1 MSFTENQRKGYLLA
15 IALMVI
21 AIALVCGWMLRPD
34 RETESAFIAPTAE
47 VTASPAPEPS
57 ASPTDEASSA
67 NAQAAKRSRISP
79 RSSTIRTTTAISF
92 R

>member
-34 RETESAFIAPTAE
+34 RETGIRVHRADGGSDRIACA
-47 VTASPAPEPS
+47 
-57 ASPTDEASSA
+57 
-67 NAQAAKRSRISP
+67 
-79 RSSTIRTTTAISF
+79 
-92 R
+92 